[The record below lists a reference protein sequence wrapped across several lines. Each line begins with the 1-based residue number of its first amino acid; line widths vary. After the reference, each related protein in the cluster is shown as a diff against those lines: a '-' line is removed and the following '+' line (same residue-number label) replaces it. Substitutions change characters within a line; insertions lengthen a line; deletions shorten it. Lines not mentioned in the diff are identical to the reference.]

1 MRVSELMQRDI
12 ESISPEAVAADVM
25 ATLAESRI
33 SALPVMDAAGR
44 LLGVVSTT
52 DILALEEEA
61 PNERARA
68 TALQSTRAAD
78 LMTPE
83 PLTISPNADV
93 SEAAERMLQGEVHR
107 LFVTEQDR
115 VVGVISTTDIVR
127 AVAAGLLSAAPAP
140 PVQGP

>member
-1 MRVSELMQRDI
+1 VRVSELMQSEV
-12 ESISPEAVAADVM
+12 ESIPPDAVAADVM

-33 SALPVMDAAGR
+33 SALPVMDSTGR

-52 DILALEEEA
+52 DILALEEET

-68 TALQSTRAAD
+68 SALQRTRAAD

-83 PLTISPNADV
+83 PLTISPHAEV
-93 SEAAERMLQGEVHR
+93 SEAAARMLEAEVHH
-107 LFVTEQDR
+107 LFVTEHDR

-127 AVAAGLLSAAPAP
+127 AVATGLLSAAQAP
-140 PVQGP
+140 PIQEA